1 MAEFT
6 TEEKLLAQK
15 FTELNIKPKFDTKE
29 DLAGW
34 LAAYNVSATGVKTEP
49 STTVNTVTSSQQ
61 PRISCFFGD
70 SNLKGEATYVQ
81 WVVEVKR
88 LQKEK

>member
-6 TEEKLLAQK
+6 TEEEKLLAHK
-15 FTELNIKPKFDTKE
+15 FKELNIKQKFDTKE

-34 LAAYNVSATGVKTEP
+34 LAAYNASATGVKTEP
-49 STTVNTVTSSQQ
+49 STTVTTVTSSQQ

-70 SNLKGEATYVQ
+70 
-81 WVVEVKR
+81 
-88 LQKEK
+88 